1 MLDQNKT
8 AGLLL
13 FFLGIASGF
22 IGVFLFFDKFFLCMS
37 NVFFLLGLYFL
48 VGTTKIVRFFMN
60 RKKIGGTASFLFGF
74 CLIILS
80 RTFIGF
86 LFQGYG
92 IYKLFFSFLPNI
104 VNFVK
109 YSPLSFLL
117 EIPGIKQLADYIMNN
132 KRLPI

>member
-1 MLDQNKT
+1 MLDENKT

-13 FFLGIASGF
+13 FFLGIASG
-22 IGVFLFFDKFFLCMS
+22 
-37 NVFFLLGLYFL
+37 
-48 VGTTKIVRFFMN
+48 
-60 RKKIGGTASFLFGF
+60 
-74 CLIILS
+74 
-80 RTFIGF
+80 TFIGF

-109 YSPLSFLL
+109 YSPLSFIL

>member
-1 MLDQNKT
+1 MLDENKT

-22 IGVFLFFDKFFLCMS
+22 IGVFLFFDKFFLCIS

-60 RKKIGGTASFLFGF
+60 RKKIAGTASFLFGF
-74 CLIILS
+74 CLIIL
-80 RTFIGF
+80 R
-86 LFQGYG
+86 YG

-109 YSPLSFLL
+109 YSPLSFIL

>member
-1 MLDQNKT
+1 MLDENKT

-13 FFLGIASGF
+13 LFLGIASGF
-22 IGVFLFFDKFFLCMS
+22 IGVFLFFDKFFLCIS
-37 NVFFLLGLYFL
+37 NVFFLMGLYFL

-60 RKKIGGTASFLFGF
+60 RKKIAGSASYLFGF
-74 CLIILS
+74 FLILMS
-80 RTFIGF
+80 RTFIGV
-86 LFQGYG
+86 LFQAYG

-109 YSPLSFLL
+109 YSPLSFIL
-117 EIPGIKQLADYIMNN
+117 EIPGIKHLSEYIVNN